1 MYRQAIS
8 TESPDNFSSVMVD
21 EPRASNYDAARAG
34 TKPASGSKPPS
45 TALSALRR
53 LVGFFTVL
61 TIMAFALNAMI
72 TSGLRRIKTS
82 EYGAWNQMME
92 GKVNAQIVVTG
103 SSRAA
108 SHYDP
113 RIIATT
119 TGRSAF
125 NLGRNGSQT
134 DMQLAVLKAYLEHNQ
149 KPEMVVHNLDAF
161 TFETSH
167 EVYAFAQYVPYL
179 YDNEIYAPLRKI
191 TPDTWKSR
199 YVPLYGYV
207 VDDMNFS
214 WMLGVRGFFG
224 WSPKKD
230 FVQGFD
236 PRPKPWTNDFDSFKA
251 SNPKGV
257 SWPIEPEGIQLM
269 EGLAQLCQERGIQ
282 LIFVYSPEYSEMQK
296 LTNNRAEVFGHFH
309 DLAAHYHVPL
319 WDYSDW
325 PHAADTR
332 YFTNSQHLNAQGA
345 TLFSEDV
352 ASRLQHYISAQ
363 ASSHADLRV
372 AH

>member
-1 MYRQAIS
+1 MYRQEIP
-8 TESPDNFSSVMVD
+8 TELSEDFRSVMVD
-21 EPRASNYDAARAG
+21 VRESHHETGGAR
-34 TKPASGSKPPS
+34 TNTVSGSKPPS
-45 TALSALRR
+45 RALWALRR
-53 LVGFFTVL
+53 LMCFFAVL
-61 TIMAFALNAMI
+61 TVMVFALNAMI
-72 TSGLRRIKTS
+72 TSGLRRIRTS
-82 EYGAWNQMME
+82 QYGAWNQMME
-92 GKVNAQIVVTG
+92 GKINARIVITG

-113 RIIATT
+113 RIIAAT

-134 DMQLAVLKAYLEHNQ
+134 DMQVAVLKAYLEHNQ
-149 KPEMVVHNLDAF
+149 KPEIVVHNLDAF

-214 WMLGVRGFFG
+214 WMLGIRGFFG
-224 WSPKKD
+224 WSPKND
-230 FVQGFD
+230 FFQGFD
-236 PRPKPWTNDFDSFKA
+236 PRPKPWTDDFDSFRA
-251 SNPKGV
+251 TNPNGV
-257 SWPIEPEGIQLM
+257 SWPIEPEGIQVM
-269 EGLAQLCQERGIQ
+269 EDLARLCQERGIQ

-309 DLAAHYHVPL
+309 ELAERYHVPI

-325 PHAADTR
+325 SHAADTQ

-345 TLFSEDV
+345 ALFSEDI
-352 ASRLQHYISAQ
+352 ARRLQQYISAQ
-363 ASSHADLRV
+363 TSLNADLRI

>member
-8 TESPDNFSSVMVD
+8 TELSDNFSSVTVD
-21 EPRASNYDAARAG
+21 VPRASSYEAASAG
-34 TKPASGSKPPS
+34 TKTVSGGKPPS
-45 TALSALRR
+45 TPLGALSR
-53 LVGFFTVL
+53 LVCFFALL
-61 TIMAFALNAMI
+61 TGLAFALNAMI
-72 TSGLRRIKTS
+72 TSGLRRIKTA

-92 GKVNAQIVVTG
+92 GKINARIVITG

-113 RIIATT
+113 RIIEAT

-134 DMQLAVLKAYLEHNQ
+134 DMQVAVLKAYLEHNQ
-149 KPEMVVHNLDAF
+149 KPEIVVQNLDAF
-161 TFETSH
+161 TFETTR
-167 EVYAFAQYVPYL
+167 ETYAFAQYVPYL
-179 YDNEIYAPLRKI
+179 YDNELYAPLRKI

-207 VDDMNFS
+207 ADDMNFS
-214 WMLGVRGFFG
+214 WMLGIRGFFG

-230 FVQGFD
+230 FFKGFD
-236 PRPKPWTNDFDSFKA
+236 PRPKPWTDDFDSFRA
-251 SNPKGV
+251 TNPNGV
-257 SWPIEPEGIQLM
+257 SWPIEPEGIELM
-269 EGLAQLCQERGIQ
+269 EGLARLCQERGIQ

-309 DLAAHYHVPL
+309 DLANRYHIPL

-345 TLFSEDV
+345 ALFSEDV
-352 ASRLQHYISAQ
+352 AGRLRRYIAAQ
-363 ASSHADLRV
+363 ASSAADLRV
-372 AH
+372 VH

>member
-1 MYRQAIS
+1 MYRQ
-8 TESPDNFSSVMVD
+8 ESPTELSEKLSSVIIEV
-21 EPRASNYDAARAG
+21 PRASGYEAAGARTPPVSV
-34 TKPASGSKPPS
+34 TKLPS
-45 TALSALRR
+45 NALSALRR
-53 LVGFFTVL
+53 LGCFFAVL
-61 TIMAFALNAMI
+61 VVMVFALNAMI

-82 EYGAWNQMME
+82 QYGAWNQMMD
-92 GKVNAQIVVTG
+92 GKINAQIVITG

-113 RIIATT
+113 RIIAAT

-134 DMQLAVLKAYLEHNQ
+134 DMQIAVLKAYLEHNH
-149 KPEMVVHNLDAF
+149 KPEIVVHNLDAF

-179 YDNEIYAPLRKI
+179 YDREIYVPLRKI

-214 WMLGVRGFFG
+214 WMLGIRGFFG
-224 WSPKKD
+224 WSPKND
-230 FVQGFD
+230 FFLGFD
-236 PRPKPWTNDFDSFKA
+236 PRPKPWTNDFDSFRA
-251 SNPKGV
+251 SNRNGV

-269 EGLAQLCQERGIQ
+269 DGLARLCQERGIQ

-296 LTNNRAEVFGHFH
+296 LTNNRAEVFDHFH
-309 DLAAHYHVPL
+309 ELATRYHVPL

-325 PHAADTR
+325 SHASDTQ
-332 YFTNSQHLNAQGA
+332 YFTNSQHLNSQGA
-345 TLFSEDV
+345 ALFSEDIG
-352 ASRLQHYISAQ
+352 SRLQRYVATQ
-363 ASSHADLRV
+363 ASSNAALRV
-372 AH
+372 H